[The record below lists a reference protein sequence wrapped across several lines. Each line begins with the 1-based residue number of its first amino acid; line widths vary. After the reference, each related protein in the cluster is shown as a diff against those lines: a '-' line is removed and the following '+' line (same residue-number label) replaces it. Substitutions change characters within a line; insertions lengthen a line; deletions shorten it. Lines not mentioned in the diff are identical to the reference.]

1 MSVNVAPPAR
11 KPFTSGLFSVIDF
24 TNPDHFATG
33 IQWEGLAN
41 VPVSGIADFFE
52 ACGVNL
58 QGLPKNFTNI
68 NDSGTAN
75 GFTVY
80 GGYVCA
86 PVGYTLE
93 YASEQAEL
101 NLLTREQQRV
111 EQALWTGDLRNTPSF
126 KTGTVISG
134 GPFSMVTAISKAE
147 EYIEKNYGS
156 LGTIHIPRSDVVYFL
171 KDGLLK
177 VGDDGIIRTVLG
189 TAVVAGSGYP
199 KANPVS
205 GAAGHFLVATGTLV
219 GARTDV
225 FRPSAR
231 RGDLLDRGKNN
242 LYGIAERTYSIGF
255 EPATAAVIEFTV
267 T

>member
-1 MSVNVAPPAR
+1 MSVNVAAPDR

-24 TNPDHFATG
+24 TNPAHFATG

-41 VPVSGIADFFE
+41 VPVSGIADYFE
-52 ACGVNL
+52 NCGVNL

-68 NDSGTAN
+68 NDQGTAN

-80 GGYVCA
+80 GGYACA
-86 PVGYTLE
+86 PVGYPLE
-93 YASEQAEL
+93 FASAQAEL
-101 NLLTREQQRV
+101 NLVPREQSRV
-111 EQALWTGDLRNTPSF
+111 EQALWTGDLRNKPNFT
-126 KTGTVISG
+126 TGVNVSG

-147 EYIEKNYGS
+147 EYIEKNFGS

-177 VGDDGIIRTVLG
+177 VGDDGVIRTVLG

-199 KANPVS
+199 KANPIS
-205 GAAGHFLVATGTLV
+205 GTAGHFLVATRTLTR
-219 GARTDV
+219 ARAEV

-231 RGDLLDRGKNN
+231 KGDIPDRGHN
-242 LYGIAERTYSIGF
+242 LLFGSAERTYSIGF